1 MNPQRGFSL
10 VELAVVLA
18 IVALLSGG
26 LLATLAAQRE
36 QQHLNQTRQTLED
49 IRNALLGHAVL
60 YGYLPCPGTVSDPAN
75 SSYGI
80 APASCN
86 SAPASE
92 GRLPWKTLGVAETD
106 SWGGQWRYRVDR
118 NFAGGAITLSTNF
131 SVDALSVRDSAANTL
146 TTTTERPIALVYSAG
161 QNMQADG
168 HNASFEASSAIYQSD
183 DISPG
188 FDDQLIWLSRP
199 QLYERLLAA
208 GRLP

>member
-1 MNPQRGFSL
+1 MNGARGFSL

-18 IVALLSGG
+18 MVALLTGG
-26 LLATLAAQRE
+26 LLWPLAAQRE
-36 QQHLNQTRQTLED
+36 QQQLNQTRHTLED

-86 SAPASE
+86 SAPAAE

-106 SWGGQWRYRVDR
+106 SWGNYWCYRVDR
-118 NFAGGAITLSTNF
+118 NFAGSAITLNTNF
-131 SVDALSVRDSAANTL
+131 SVDALSVRDSAANSL
-146 TTTTERPIALVYSAG
+146 TTTTERPVALVYSAG
-161 QNMQADG
+161 RNMQADG
-168 HNASFEASSAIYQSD
+168 HNASFESSNGIYQSD
-183 DISPG
+183 DASPG

-208 GRLP
+208 ERLP